1 MEAMTQI
8 IEVIG
13 TAILVAFATSFIYY
27 GISTIHK
34 EIRAHREHKRLIRA
48 IKEVTNLL
56 NKINISNE
64 ADR

>member
-13 TAILVAFATSFIYY
+13 WAILVAFATSFIYY
-27 GISTIHK
+27 GISTIRK
-34 EIRAHREHKRLIRA
+34 EIKAHSENKRMIQA

-56 NKINISNE
+56 NKL
-64 ADR
+64 